1 MPLRKQK
8 IRIHENLFI
17 SPWQVIYTH
26 LLPLFLLSSCNDQEL
41 KKEDAQLS
49 VQLEELE
56 KQIETFK
63 ALAGNQPQAETAT
76 LAGISD
82 HVDKARQLRDNLLAE
97 KERLNGERIK
107 LETEY
112 ADYREK
118 YPLEE

>member
-1 MPLRKQK
+1 MTPRKQK
-8 IRIHENLFI
+8 LRIYVCLFTGPKLLI
-17 SPWQVIYTH
+17 CSL

-82 HVDKARQLRDNLLAE
+82 HVDQARQLRDNLLAE

>member
-1 MPLRKQK
+1 MC
-8 IRIHENLFI
+8 LFTGPKLLI
-17 SPWQVIYTH
+17 CSL

-82 HVDKARQLRDNLLAE
+82 HVDQARQLRDNLLSE

-107 LETEY
+107 LESEY
-112 ADYREK
+112 ADYKEK